1 MRACWSKRGSNS
13 LTFASE
19 FENEPAQE
27 REVDEPQA
35 IIVAVAAGN
44 CKGVLC
50 PLRVL
55 GKQRVDSV
63 YEDCRCASQ
72 KDDRLRS
79 FGEPESS
86 ISRVA
91 PMVAIVQIDP

>member
-1 MRACWSKRGSNS
+1 MSHRRSSSQSLRELQRRALSPK
-13 LTFASE
+13 
-19 FENEPAQE
+19 
-27 REVDEPQA
+27 
-35 IIVAVAAGN
+35 
-44 CKGVLC
+44 
-50 PLRVL
+50 RVL

-86 ISRVA
+86 LSRVA

>member
-1 MRACWSKRGSNS
+1 LLAGWSKRGSNS

-35 IIVAVAAGN
+35 IIVAVAARN
-44 CKGVLC
+44 CEGVLC
-50 PLRVL
+50 LIRVL

-63 YEDCRCASQ
+63 YEDGRCAAQ
-72 KDDRLRS
+72 KDDRLRP
-79 FGEPESS
+79 FGDRESS

-91 PMVAIVQIDP
+91 PIAAIVQNDP

>member
-1 MRACWSKRGSNS
+1 VAAVAS
-13 LTFASE
+13 LLVEARFQFAHI
-19 FENEPAQE
+19 
-27 REVDEPQA
+27 R
-35 IIVAVAAGN
+35 IIVAVAARN